1 MGKLV
6 KNLEKRMK
14 CEVFPCKQNAE
25 FAIGREGHKALN
37 FNVCREDARQIM
49 EDLIE
54 IFAGSD
60 ELDHSSDGIAY
71 GLAAAGEI
79 ELENLAGKEIAATY
93 ADEITGKPETLE
105 PDLTPTSDET
115 PESKE
120 VTADVGN
127 DAPQNQDEP
136 EDGEE
141 TGLLEPE
148 VVFAGE
154 PEAQPVPEPIVT
166 ELYTCKYCGATFPKT
181 PAGKTAL
188 MTHTKACAKLAKQ
201 AQV

>member
-6 KNLEKRMK
+6 NELGKRMK

-25 FAIGREGHKALN
+25 FTIGREGHKALN

-49 EDLIE
+49 EDLIV
-54 IFAGSD
+54 IFAENDNGVAD
-60 ELDHSSDGIAY
+60 IPETQA
-71 GLAAAGEI
+71 EP
-79 ELENLAGKEIAATY
+79 EPVNLAGKEITATY
-93 ADEITGKPETLE
+93 TDEITGKPETLE

-127 DAPQNQDEP
+127 DAQQIQDEP

-141 TGLLEPE
+141 TGLSEPE
-148 VVFAGE
+148 VVFVGE
-154 PEAQPVPEPIVT
+154 PEAQPVPEPTVT